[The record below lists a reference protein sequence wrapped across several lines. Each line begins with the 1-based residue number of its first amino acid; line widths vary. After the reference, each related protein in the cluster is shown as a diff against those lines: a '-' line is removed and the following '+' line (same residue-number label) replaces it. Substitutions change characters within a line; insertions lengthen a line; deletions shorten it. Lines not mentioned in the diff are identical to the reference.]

1 MTRSDRSAVLCASLH
16 LSAHAEALLITGH
29 LLSAIRSHLKSCSC
43 QRFYTVWMSEQN
55 SAYAE
60 ARLPAVHRAAQHVMM
75 DSPLSTYLSSS
86 FSFNTVQVLAGEWSS
101 CRVLWK
107 TGAIPP
113 LFLYSKNRKWV
124 HWFIERCANIQLNI
138 IHQHS
143 LTNKGLSL
151 LELCLSAHVCFY
163 YQCSKRIHM
172 DHLKAQMHLSHHPI
186 GLSSFLLNPRSY
198 ATISLGWWVSSSVI
212 FFHSYVYTSLCI

>member
-1 MTRSDRSAVLCASLH
+1 MQLCWNILLFTHLFCFQITIINYCWTTEHYGRKLKTFLWLLCSNPFLSCREREGVTRSDRSAVLCASLH

-60 ARLPAVHRAAQHVMM
+60 ARLPAVHRAAQHLMM

-138 IHQHS
+138 
-143 LTNKGLSL
+143 
-151 LELCLSAHVCFY
+151 AY
-163 YQCSKRIHM
+163 
-172 DHLKAQMHLSHHPI
+172 KAKTAFIQL
-186 GLSSFLLNPRSY
+186 
-198 ATISLGWWVSSSVI
+198 
-212 FFHSYVYTSLCI
+212 